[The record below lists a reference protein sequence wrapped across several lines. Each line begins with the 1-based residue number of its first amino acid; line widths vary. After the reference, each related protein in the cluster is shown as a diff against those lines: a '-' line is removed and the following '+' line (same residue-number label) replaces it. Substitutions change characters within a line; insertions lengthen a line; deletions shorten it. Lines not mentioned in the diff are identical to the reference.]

1 MHLVVVALQRA
12 MDAKSEGRILS
23 QVVIVVVHGD
33 GEDVLRR
40 RIGGYHGG
48 SKEEVYNKR
57 KLEGYF
63 EMHFKRN

>member
-1 MHLVVVALQRA
+1 M
-12 MDAKSEGRILS
+12 LS

>member
-1 MHLVVVALQRA
+1 M
-12 MDAKSEGRILS
+12 LS
-23 QVVIVVVHGD
+23 QVVNVVVCGD
-33 GEDVLRR
+33 GEDVFRR

-48 SKEEVYNKR
+48 SKEKVYNER